1 MSGHATISRTKV
13 GPMDEARDLNL
24 SPGRDPVAPHGVG
37 RLGPSQ
43 RLDSPEQ
50 VRLELELAGPMSR
63 AFAYSI
69 DYSIV
74 LLAMA
79 LILLVSV
86 SGLQQVFEWASDSTL
101 VRDLFESLTD
111 WVMENDVDEGER
123 LIRGLALTFG
133 LWMILEVFL
142 TSVYFVFFETLFAGR
157 TPGKRLTQ
165 LRVVTESGN
174 RLDWRASLL
183 RNLLRAVDTL
193 PAGYVVGVVS
203 MVLSPSAQR
212 LGDIAAGT
220 LVVRERSADPTEWLP
235 TVVVDPDVEAGFRFT
250 REELAAVG
258 EIERRL
264 IRRTLRRAESL
275 SDRAAKPILA
285 RAIAAITSRVG
296 RSEAIPV
303 ALQRDFLRALLQASE
318 RLL

>member
-1 MSGHATISRTKV
+1 MSGHGTLLGTKV
-13 GPMDEARDLNL
+13 EPMDEARDLNRF
-24 SPGRDPVAPHGVG
+24 PGRGLDAPDEVG

-50 VRLELELAGPMSR
+50 VRLDLELAGPMSR

-79 LILLVSV
+79 LILLLSV
-86 SGLQQVFEWASDSTL
+86 SGLQQIFEWASDSTL
-101 VRDLFESLTD
+101 IQDLFESLTD
-111 WVMENDVDEGER
+111 WVIENEVNEGEQ
-123 LIRGLALTFG
+123 LIRGLALTLG

-165 LRVVTESGN
+165 LRVVTENGN
-174 RLDWRASLL
+174 MLDWRASLL

-212 LGDIAAGT
+212 LGDIVAGT
-220 LVVRERSADPTEWLP
+220 LVVRERSADPTELL
-235 TVVVDPDVEAGFRFT
+235 TMSVVDPDVEAGFRFT
-250 REELAAVG
+250 REELAKIG
-258 EIERRL
+258 EVERRL
-264 IRRTLRRAESL
+264 MRRTLRRADSL
-275 SDRAAKPILA
+275 SDRAAQPILA
-285 RAIAAITSRVG
+285 RAIAAITSRMG
-296 RSEAIPV
+296 RSEPISG